1 MSVHRRFD
9 FVRRMGRARDE
20 RGAMLVLAA
29 TGLVLAMIFSALAI
43 DIGFLAADKRTNQ
56 KIADMAA
63 LDASRNLLNIQPL
76 ADASV
81 LRNGFV
87 KDAKHTVFA
96 ELVAPDGTGDYVPSA
111 TGKFVRVTIKS
122 PRKPFFPFVSPDERT
137 VTARAVAGGEP
148 EAEISVGSTLA
159 SLDVQKSALDAILG
173 PMLGTNSSPLN
184 LNAVSYTGLAS
195 GNVDLRALQTNLLT
209 MGYDVGTTEKLLN
222 TNVRAADLL
231 TATAQALGSKSPPD
245 TVALVELNKIP
256 IPLIPNLKTV
266 ALGSLISLSQPS
278 ADSALDAT
286 LNAFDIVTGAA
297 QVANGSNFVN
307 VPGVNVNVPGVLPN
321 TLSVALKVI
330 EPAQRAKGPVNAP
343 AYTTVA
349 KTSQV
354 ALQVKL
360 DLAPI
365 GLNVLSTTLTFTAGN
380 GKATLKNIDC
390 AAPSIMVTGETSGA
404 TVAGVVNGNV
414 LGIPLLGTL
423 NVAGTVAPAT
433 AADRTFQYPTQFRP
447 PVGPTPPF
455 SYHVGVANVG
465 LSPLMPP
472 AGPGLTLSGTGA
484 LGLLT
489 GLVTPVLNSVVS
501 ALDAALV
508 PTLGPILKVLGLDLA
523 GADLG
528 AIQIFNPPPACSST
542 HLVK

>member
-1 MSVHRRFD
+1 
-9 FVRRMGRARDE
+9 
-20 RGAMLVLAA
+20 MLVLSAA
-29 TGLVLAMIFSALAI
+29 GLVLAMIFTALAI
-43 DIGFLAADKRTNQ
+43 DIGFLAADKRTDQ

-81 LRNGFV
+81 LRNGFI

-122 PRKPFFPFVSPDERT
+122 PRKPFFPFVSPTERT

-159 SLDVQKSALDAILG
+159 SLDVQQSALDAILG
-173 PMLGTNSSPLN
+173 PMLGLSAAN
-184 LNAVSYTGLAS
+184 LNAVSYDGLAA
-195 GNVDLRALQTNLLT
+195 GNVDLRALQTNLLA
-209 MGYDVGTTEKLLN
+209 MGYNVGTTDQLLN

-245 TVALVELNKIP
+245 TVALLELNKIP
-256 IPLIPNLKTV
+256 IPLIPNLMTV

-278 ADSALDAT
+278 IDSALDAT
-286 LNAFDIVTGAA
+286 LNGFDIVSGAA
-297 QVANGSNFVN
+297 QVANGNNFVA
-307 VPGVNVNVPGVLPN
+307 VPGINVSVPGVLPN
-321 TLSVALKVI
+321 TLAVGLKVI

-354 ALQVKL
+354 VLQVKMS
-360 DLAPI
+360 LAPLAI
-365 GLNVLSTTLTFTAGN
+365 GQVLGVTLNFTAGN
-380 GKATLKNIDC
+380 GKATLKDINC
-390 AAPSIMVTGETSGA
+390 ATPSIMVTGATSGA
-404 TVAGVVNGNV
+404 TISGDVDGTV
-414 LGIPLLGTL
+414 LGVPLLGTL
-423 NVAGTVAPAT
+423 HVTGDIAS
-433 AADRTFQYPTQFRP
+433 AAAVDRTFLYPTQFRP
-447 PVGPTPPF
+447 PVGPTPAF
-455 SYHVGVANVG
+455 SYHVGVANAG
-465 LSPLMPP
+465 LAPIFP
-472 AGPGLTLSGTGA
+472 PGLTLSGTGA

-489 GLVTPVLNSVVS
+489 GVVEPVLETVVTT
-501 ALDAALV
+501 LDTALV

>member
-1 MSVHRRFD
+1 
-9 FVRRMGRARDE
+9 
-20 RGAMLVLAA
+20 MLVLSAA
-29 TGLVLAMIFSALAI
+29 GLVLAMIFTALAV
-43 DIGFLAADKRTNQ
+43 DIGFLAADKRTDQ

-63 LDASRNLLNIQPL
+63 LDASRNLNNIQPL
-76 ADASV
+76 AEASA

-87 KDAKHTVFA
+87 TDPKRTVFA
-96 ELVAPDGTGDYVPSA
+96 ELVAPDGSGDYAPSA

-122 PRKPFFPFVSPDERT
+122 PRKPFFPFVSPNERI
-137 VTARAVAGGEP
+137 VSARAVAGGEP

-184 LNAVSYTGLAS
+184 LNAVSYQGLAS
-195 GNVDLRALQTNLLT
+195 GNVDLRALQTNLLN
-209 MGYDVGTTEKLLN
+209 MGYDVGTPEKLLN

-231 TATAQALGSKSPPD
+231 TATAQALGQKSPPD

-278 ADSALDAT
+278 ADSALDAK
-286 LNAFDIVTGAA
+286 LNAFDIVSGAA
-297 QVANGSNFVN
+297 QVSNGSNFVA
-307 VPGVNVNVPGVLPN
+307 VPGINVSIPGVLPN
-321 TLSVALKVI
+321 TLSVGLSVI

-354 ALQVKL
+354 VLQVKL
-360 DLAPI
+360 NLAPL
-365 GLNVLSTTLTFTAGN
+365 GLNVLSTTLNFTAGN

-390 AAPSIMVTGETSGA
+390 AAPSILVTGETSGA
-404 TVAGVVNGNV
+404 TISGNVNGNV
-414 LGIPLLGTL
+414 LGIPLVGTL
-423 NVAGTVAPAT
+423 NVTGTVGAAA
-433 AADRTFQYPTQFRP
+433 AADRTFSYPTQFRP
-447 PVGPTPPF
+447 PVGPTPAF

-465 LSPLMPP
+465 LAPIFP
-472 AGPGLTLSGTGA
+472 PGLTLSGTGA

-489 GLVTPVLNSVVS
+489 GLVEPVLENVVT
-501 ALDAALV
+501 ALDTALV

-528 AIQIFNPPPACSST
+528 AIDIFDPPPSCSST
-542 HLVK
+542 KLVK